1 MMSRLFLLSFLAIV
15 LFGVLWI
22 GNPAIAFAAGLAIA
36 LWQKQIDLPHLS
48 TVRRYALQGGLVLLG
63 FGIQAS
69 QLWTLTTQFAWV
81 VTLYICTVIML
92 GVLGARLLRLAPNEG
107 HLITGGTAICGG
119 TAVVTLAPIIGARPA
134 QTGAVLGIIFLLNAF
149 ALLTFPIIGHALD
162 LNQTQFGL
170 WAALAIHDTASVV
183 ATAQIYGDE
192 AAQVATTLKLGRT
205 LWLVPAVLVL
215 SFWYRSESND
225 GRIPTFVFLFI
236 GTSLAGSFFALPDA
250 LLSGFNLLSK
260 GLLVIALFLIG
271 LTLSMEA
278 IRSIRFRT
286 LAHALGLWCLLA
298 PLTLILIKTYVP

>member
-22 GNPAIAFAAGLAIA
+22 GNPAVAFAAGLAIA
-36 LWQKQIDLPHLS
+36 LWQKQIALPHLS
-48 TVRRYALQGGLVLLG
+48 TVSRYALQGGIVLLG

-81 VTLYICTVIML
+81 VTLYIGTVIML

>member
-22 GNPAIAFAAGLAIA
+22 GNPAVAFAAGLAIA

-48 TVRRYALQGGLVLLG
+48 TVSRYALQGGIVLLG

>member
-22 GNPAIAFAAGLAIA
+22 GNPAVAFAAGLAIA

-48 TVRRYALQGGLVLLG
+48 TVSRYALQGGIVLLG

-81 VTLYICTVIML
+81 VTLYIGTVIML

>member
-1 MMSRLFLLSFLAIV
+1 MMSRLFLLSFLVIV

-48 TVRRYALQGGLVLLG
+48 TVSRYALQGGIVLLG

-81 VTLYICTVIML
+81 VTLYIGTVIML

>member
-1 MMSRLFLLSFLAIV
+1 MFYNDASRFFER
-15 LFGVLWI
+15 F
-22 GNPAIAFAAGLAIA
+22 N
-36 LWQKQIDLPHLS
+36 
-48 TVRRYALQGGLVLLG
+48 ALQGGIVLLG

-81 VTLYICTVIML
+81 VTLYIGTVIML

>member
-15 LFGVLWI
+15 LFGALWI

-36 LWQKQIDLPHLS
+36 LWQKQIALPHLS
-48 TVRRYALQGGLVLLG
+48 TVSRYALQGGIVLLG

-81 VTLYICTVIML
+81 VTLYIGTVIML

>member
-48 TVRRYALQGGLVLLG
+48 TVSRYALQGGIVLLG

-81 VTLYICTVIML
+81 VTLYIGTVIML

>member
-22 GNPAIAFAAGLAIA
+22 GNPAVAFAAGLAIA
-36 LWQKQIDLPHLS
+36 FWQKQIDLPHLS
-48 TVRRYALQGGLVLLG
+48 TVSRYALQGGIVLLG

-81 VTLYICTVIML
+81 VTLYIGTVIML

>member
-22 GNPAIAFAAGLAIA
+22 GNPAVAFAAGLAIA

-48 TVRRYALQGGLVLLG
+48 TVSRYALQGGIVLLG

-81 VTLYICTVIML
+81 VTLYIGTVIML

-183 ATAQIYGDE
+183 ATVQIYGDE

-215 SFWYRSESND
+215 SFWYQSESND

-260 GLLVIALFLIG
+260 VLLVIALFLIG

>member
-48 TVRRYALQGGLVLLG
+48 TVSRYALQGGIVLLG

-81 VTLYICTVIML
+81 VTLYIGTVIML

-250 LLSGFNLLSK
+250 VLSGFNLLSK

>member
-22 GNPAIAFAAGLAIA
+22 GNPAVAFAAGLAIA

-48 TVRRYALQGGLVLLG
+48 TVSRYALQGGIVLLG

-215 SFWYRSESND
+215 SFWYRSESNN

>member
-36 LWQKQIDLPHLS
+36 LWQKQIELSHLS
-48 TVRRYALQGGLVLLG
+48 TVSRYALQGGIVLLG

-81 VTLYICTVIML
+81 VTLYIGTVIML

>member
-22 GNPAIAFAAGLAIA
+22 GNPAVAFAAGLAIA

-48 TVRRYALQGGLVLLG
+48 TVSRYALQGGIVLLG

-81 VTLYICTVIML
+81 VTLYIGTVIML

-225 GRIPTFVFLFI
+225 GRIPAFVFLFI